1 MIEDLREKSKIKMQS
16 YLVLDIYIPVAYN
29 VIQQQ
34 MVDARLPVVTTL
46 FLVHSEWFLT
56 FVATG

>member
-46 FLVHSEWFLT
+46 FLVHSE
-56 FVATG
+56 